1 MVNWEIIKEIENQF
15 LRFQNHSAFIIRE
28 RLYKGSNVYGNGL
41 QPVHEKIKE
50 IVLQLSNTPVPEDY
64 LEIKKD
70 EFSNHVKK
78 IMDTIQMLMFMVENE
93 GDTNEILKLFTV
105 IEMEIQE
112 LAEFFSRG
120 FTFDPSTIKSAED
133 LTNQRIFELGLKID
147 DNFSQISS
155 SNEWRLR
162 KANFQTEQII
172 DFEELVQLIEQA
184 KTHALVNVS
193 EDYLAILSLIAIK
206 IRDTA
211 AADLSKLKECLLF
224 YITTSK
230 ILGEDLLF
238 ELEGKVISSKYVK
251 DDIEHKINMKS
262 LAWLVK
268 VHNSVT
274 EEYPEEKYPAKFAT
288 LLYKLSRDVREEF
301 LWTMLRLAREQH
313 NEELEDISIA
323 YATLASMLL
332 SVNNNLI
339 EAGMDDLA
347 SAITQADEIKALDVI
362 DDLAEL
368 YALDNL
374 GTDKLVNAIRK
385 QLDNLK
391 LLAYQIIQMEDIR
404 PTFQMIVQFTDMEA
418 NFSDG
423 LSLEEYIESLG
434 K

>member
-1 MVNWEIIKEIENQF
+1 MLSWEIIKEVENQF
-15 LRFQNHSAFIIRE
+15 LRFKNHSAFIIRE

-41 QPVHEKIKE
+41 QPVHTKMRE
-50 IVLQLSNTPVPEDY
+50 IIVQLSNNPVPEDY

-78 IMDTIQMLMFMVENE
+78 IDDSIQMLIFMVENE
-93 GDTNEILKLFTV
+93 GETNGILKLFTV

-112 LAEFFSRG
+112 LAEFFSLG

-162 KANFQTEQII
+162 KASPQNEQTIN
-172 DFEELVQLIEQA
+172 FEELVQLIENA
-184 KTHALVNVS
+184 KSHALTNVS
-193 EDYLAILSLIAIK
+193 EDYLALLSIMAIK
-206 IRDTA
+206 IRDSA

-224 YITTSK
+224 YITTCK
-230 ILGEDLLF
+230 ILGEDLSF
-238 ELEGKVISSKYVK
+238 EFEGVVITSKYVK

-268 VHNSVT
+268 VHNSIT
-274 EEYPEEKYPAKFAT
+274 EEYPEEKYTSKFTT

-301 LWTMLRLAREQH
+301 LWTMLRLAREQR

-368 YALDNL
+368 YSLDNL

-385 QLDNLK
+385 QLDSLK

-418 NFSDG
+418 NFADG

>member
-1 MVNWEIIKEIENQF
+1 MLSWEIIKEIEDQF
-15 LRFQNHSAFIIRE
+15 LRFQNHSTFIVRE
-28 RLYKGSNVYGNGL
+28 RLYKGSNVYGDGL
-41 QPVHEKIKE
+41 QAVHSKMTE
-50 IVLQLSNTPVPEDY
+50 IILQLSNNPVPEDY
-64 LEIKKD
+64 LEVKND
-70 EFSNHVKK
+70 EFLNHVKK
-78 IMDTIQMLMFMVENE
+78 IDDSIQMLTFLVEND
-93 GDTNEILKLFTV
+93 GGTNDILKLFAV

-112 LAEFFSRG
+112 LAEFFSQG
-120 FTFDPSTIKSAED
+120 FTFDRSTIKSAED
-133 LTNQRIFELGLKID
+133 LSNQRIFELGLKID

-162 KANFQTEQII
+162 QANSQIEQTIN
-172 DFEELVQLIEQA
+172 FEKLVQLIEQA
-184 KTHALVNVS
+184 KIHALANVS

-211 AADLSKLKECLLF
+211 AADLSKLKDCLLF
-224 YITTSK
+224 YITISK
-230 ILGEDLLF
+230 ILGEDLSF
-238 ELEGKVISSKYVK
+238 EADGIVITSKYVK
-251 DDIEHKINMKS
+251 DDIEHKVNLKS

-268 VHNSVT
+268 VHNSIT
-274 EEYPEEKYPAKFAT
+274 EEYPEEKYTAKFSI

-332 SVNNNLI
+332 SVNNNLK

-368 YALDNL
+368 YSLNNL
-374 GTDKLVNAIRK
+374 GTDKLVNAIKK

-418 NFSDG
+418 NFADG
-423 LSLEEYIESLG
+423 LTLEDYIESLG